1 MGTFENPEVV
11 QEELDV
17 LLVGGGMACCGAAY
31 EIMRWADAVKA
42 ETGTELKIK
51 MVDKAAVDRSGAVAQ
66 GLSAINTYIGPELD
80 PADYTRMVS
89 NDLMGITRDDLAYDL
104 GRHVDE
110 SVHLFEEWG
119 LPIWK
124 TDADGVRHDGAESIK
139 EGLPT
144 LKDGGKPVRSGKW
157 QIMINGESYK
167 WIVAEA
173 AKKALGLS
181 RIEERVFIVKLV
193 NDKKDPSR
201 IAGAVGFSV
210 RENKIYVYKAKAVLL
225 AAGGC
230 VNLFRPRS
238 VGEGTGRAWY
248 PVWNAGSTYAMAA
261 EAGAE
266 MTMMENRFV
275 PARFKDGYGPV
286 GAWFLLFK
294 AKAVNAYG
302 EDYMVKNKDLLDQYP
317 PYGQAAVPASCL
329 RNHLMLEEMKNGR
342 GPIYMDT
349 VSALAKLRETLSP
362 KEVKHLE
369 AEAWE
374 DFLDMCIGQC
384 GIWVGENIEP
394 EKKMSELMPTEPYL
408 LGSHSGCCGI
418 WVSGPTDLGAPGP
431 GDGEYDGVPAHL
443 PRGWNWGYRSMTT
456 VKGLFTAGDGVGA
469 SGHKFSSGSHAEG
482 RLAAKAMVKYALDHK
497 DWKPELD
504 TDPAVLAEEIYA
516 PVRTFLKH
524 KDYTTAIDI
533 NPHYITPKML
543 QFRLQKIMDEYVA
556 GCATYYNT
564 NDVMLKVAEEKLEFL
579 KEDAA
584 KMRAKDLHELLR
596 AWENFHRVLTA
607 EAHMKHIQFREE
619 SRYPGFYYRTDKNFI
634 DEKNWKCFVNSV
646 YDKKTHKWTCFK
658 RKHVDLVDKSKL
670 FKTAAPAPAM
680 ARAA

>member
-1 MGTFENPEVV
+1 MAGTFEAPEVV
-11 QEELDV
+11 HEELDI
-17 LLVGGGMACCGAAY
+17 LLIGGGMACCGTAY
-31 EIMRWADAVKA
+31 EMMRWAEAVKA
-42 ETGTELKIK
+42 ESGKDLKIK
-51 MVDKAAVDRSGAVAQ
+51 LVDKAALDRSGAVAQ
-66 GLSAINTYIGPELD
+66 GLSAINTYIGPDLD
-80 PADYTRMVS
+80 PADYARMVS
-89 NDLMGITRDDLAYDL
+89 NDLMGITRDDLTYDL
-104 GRHVDE
+104 GRVVDD

-124 TDADGVRHDGAESIK
+124 TDADGVRHDGAEAQK
-139 EGLPT
+139 EGLAA

-181 RIEERVFIVKLV
+181 RIEERVFIVHLI
-193 NDKKDPSR
+193 NDKNDPSR
-201 IAGAVGFSV
+201 IAGAAGFSV
-210 RENKIYVYKAKAVLL
+210 RENKIYIYKAKAVML

-238 VGEGTGRAWY
+238 VGEGSGRAWY

-294 AKAVNAYG
+294 AKATNAYG
-302 EDYMVKNKDLLDQYP
+302 EDYMVKNTEMLNDYP

-329 RNHLMLEEMKNGR
+329 RNHLMLKEMKDGH

-349 VSALAKLRETLSP
+349 VTALAKLRETLTP

-418 WVSGPTDLGAPGP
+418 WVSGPTDLGAPTSE
-431 GDGEYDGVPAHL
+431 EYDGVPAHL
-443 PRGWNWGYRSMTT
+443 PKGWNWGYRSMTT

-482 RLAAKAMVKYALDHK
+482 RLAAKAMIKYCLDNADFK
-497 DWKPELD
+497 LEFDETDAQIAETIWK
-504 TDPAVLAEEIYA
+504 
-516 PVRTFLKH
+516 PVRTFLAH
-524 KDYTTAIDI
+524 KDYTTAIDV

-543 QFRLQKIMDEYVA
+543 QMRLQKIMDEYVA
-556 GCATYYNT
+556 GCSTYYNT
-564 NDVMLKVAEEKLEFL
+564 NDKMLAVAEEKLELL
-579 KEDAA
+579 KEDSQ
-584 KMRAKDLHELLR
+584 KLRAKDLHELLR
-596 AWENFHRVLTA
+596 AWENYHRILTA

-619 SRYPGFYYRTDKNFI
+619 SRYPGFYYRTDKNFV
-634 DEKNWKCFVNSV
+634 DEENWHCFVNSV
-646 YDKKTHKWTCFK
+646 YDKHSKKWTCFK

-670 FKTAAPAPAM
+670 FKAAAPH
-680 ARAA
+680 

>member
-1 MGTFENPEVV
+1 MSGTFGNPEVV
-11 QEELDV
+11 QEEVDI
-17 LLVGGGMACCGAAY
+17 LLIGGGMACCGAAY
-31 EIMRWADAVKA
+31 ELMRWAEVAKA
-42 ETGTELKIK
+42 EAGVDLKIK
-51 MVDKAAVDRSGAVAQ
+51 LVDKAAMDRSGAVAQ
-66 GLSAINTYIGPELD
+66 GLSAINTYIGPEQD
-80 PADYTRMVS
+80 PADYARMVS

-124 TDADGVRHDGAESIK
+124 TDANGERHDGAAAIN

-173 AKKALGLS
+173 AKKVLGME
-181 RIEERVFIVKLV
+181 RIQERVFIVKLV
-193 NDKKDPSR
+193 NDKNDKNR

-210 RENKIYVYKAKAVLL
+210 REHKLLVFKAKAILL

-230 VNLFRPRS
+230 VNIFRPRS
-238 VGEGTGRAWY
+238 VGEGQGRAWY
-248 PVWNAGSTYAMAA
+248 PVWNAGSTYSMAA

-266 MTMMENRFV
+266 LTMMENRFV

-294 AKAVNAYG
+294 AKATNAAG
-302 EDYMVKNKDLLDQYP
+302 EVYMETNKHLLDDYP

-329 RNHLMLEEMKNGR
+329 RNHLMLKEMKEGR

-349 VSALAKLRETLSP
+349 VAALAKMRETLTP
-362 KEVKHLE
+362 REVKHLE

-384 GIWVGENIEP
+384 GVWVGENIEP
-394 EKKMSELMPTEPYL
+394 EKKNSELMPTEPYL

-418 WVSGPTDLGAPGP
+418 WVSGPEDLGAPTSE
-431 GDGEYDGVPAHL
+431 EYTGIPAHL
-443 PRGWNWGYRSMTT
+443 PSGWNWNYRSMTT

-469 SGHKFSSGSHAEG
+469 SGHKFSSGSHTEG
-482 RLAAKAMVKYALDHK
+482 RIAAKSLVRFIIDNK

-504 TDPAVLAEEIYA
+504 TDVDTLVKQIYQ
-516 PVRTFLKH
+516 PVRNFLEF
-524 KDYTTAIDI
+524 KDYTTAIDV

-556 GCATYYNT
+556 GVATYYTT
-564 NDVMLKVAEEKLEFL
+564 NAHMLKVAEEKLEML
-579 KEDAA
+579 KEDAM

-596 AWENFHRVLTA
+596 AWENYHRILTA

-619 SRYPGFYYRTDKNFI
+619 SRYPGFYYRMDKNFV
-634 DEKNWKCFVNSV
+634 DEENWKCFVNSI
-646 YDKKTHKWTCFK
+646 YDKDAKKWTVFK

-670 FKTAAPAPAM
+670 FKPAKH
-680 ARAA
+680 